1 MNENLWLLG
10 SPRRS
15 PTSRLAT
22 IDAAPRGCYGRRS
35 VGITDEVAVS
45 GERVSGRRLAVAALA
60 IVFAIAAAAPSF
72 AGAAKTRRVSVSS
85 TGAEAD
91 DGSYRPAISPD
102 GRFIAFIS
110 NATNLVSGDT
120 NGFADVFV
128 RDLKTH
134 RTRRVSV
141 SSAGAQANGAS
152 YNPSISADGRFVAFY
167 SGATNLVGNDTNGV
181 SDVFVRDLK
190 THKTRRVSLSSAGV
204 EGNSDSYEPSISA
217 DGRFVVFHSFASNLV
232 GGDTNA
238 TADAFVRDLKTHKTR
253 RVSVSSSGLEGDGDS
268 VAPEITADGRFVAF
282 YSYATDLVG
291 GDTNGFSDIFVR
303 DQETHKTKRV
313 SVSSAGAQG
322 NDNVGGFPSISADG
336 RFLAFASYA
345 SNLVPGD
352 TNTFEDVFLRNRKTR
367 RTTRVSASSSGAQA
381 NGSSF
386 LIDPPVIS
394 ADGRFVAFISNA
406 TNLVGGTTSGEQ
418 DFLRD
423 RKAHRTKFLDVSSSG
438 VRGNNSSWDPALT
451 PDGRFVAFP
460 SSSSNLVAGDT
471 NGSPDIFIR
480 GPLRRRHRHRQRH

>member
-1 MNENLWLLG
+1 MGAESTAVARRADRAPVARGAGRHPAIVPALACCLICWRRLETSLNENLWLLG

-134 RTRRVSV
+134 KTRRVSV
-141 SSAGAQANGAS
+141 SSAGA
-152 YNPSISADGRFVAFY
+152 
-167 SGATNLVGNDTNGV
+167 
-181 SDVFVRDLK
+181 
-190 THKTRRVSLSSAGV
+190 
-204 EGNSDSYEPSISA
+204 
-217 DGRFVVFHSFASNLV
+217 
-232 GGDTNA
+232 
-238 TADAFVRDLKTHKTR
+238 
-253 RVSVSSSGLEGDGDS
+253 EGDGDS
-268 VAPEITADGRFVAF
+268 VTPEITADGRFVAF

-322 NDNVGGFPSISADG
+322 NDNVGGFPS
-336 RFLAFASYA
+336 
-345 SNLVPGD
+345 
-352 TNTFEDVFLRNRKTR
+352 
-367 RTTRVSASSSGAQA
+367 
-381 NGSSF
+381 
-386 LIDPPVIS
+386 
-394 ADGRFVAFISNA
+394 
-406 TNLVGGTTSGEQ
+406 
-418 DFLRD
+418 
-423 RKAHRTKFLDVSSSG
+423 
-438 VRGNNSSWDPALT
+438 
-451 PDGRFVAFP
+451 
-460 SSSSNLVAGDT
+460 
-471 NGSPDIFIR
+471 
-480 GPLRRRHRHRQRH
+480 